1 MTDELLTLHAQQL
14 ECKDEN
20 LKKIALHLR
29 RMRKI
34 DKDVWDDHKR
44 VHINSILKSDLVLL
58 HDIKLNNMHTLKLT
72 WRWLRSF
79 QVMKMN
85 TEKEWYKITKLD
97 EVILKEMIAEN
108 RLKKC
113 VSWALKSKISN
124 EQKNEDQNLSMTT
137 LIEKIMS
144 EIAIN
149 VSIKDSNASLN
160 FIHY

>member
-1 MTDELLTLHAQQL
+1 M
-14 ECKDEN
+14 
-20 LKKIALHLR
+20 LHLR
-29 RMRKI
+29 RMREI
-34 DKDVWDDHKR
+34 DKNVWDDHKH
-44 VHINSILKSDLVLL
+44 VHTSSILKSDLVLL

-79 QVMKMN
+79 QVVKIN
-85 TEKEWYKITKLD
+85 TEKEWYKIAKLN

-108 RLKKC
+108 RLKKR
-113 VSWALKSKISN
+113 VNWTLKSEISN
-124 EQKNEDQNLSMTT
+124 EQKNEDQNLLMITF
-137 LIEKIMS
+137 IEKIMS